1 MVRQRPLL
9 WDVCLPGYR
18 RTDLKRM
25 HWDQIAEALGPTFTG
40 DMVHK
45 RFQSMESTFRANER
59 KIKATKTRCSGK
71 GTDEIY
77 RPKWEYYES
86 LLFLK
91 KTCAQS
97 DTIDNLS
104 FQNKVSMLS
113 KETNCSPISPPS
125 DVENSSDHTNIHY
138 DENTQEASEHSELH
152 VSSSPNESF
161 VSCNV
166 RQPLSTISNKSSF
179 SSGRSTPLPRLA
191 SASLNIKKRSA
202 ENPMYVKPGN
212 SKKDNFME
220 EALDTVKSIA
230 QQHSSPPKMDIFD
243 MFSAYVASRLR
254 SMTPEDQEHYEREIL
269 RVLIEPRLQ

>member
-9 WDVCLPGYR
+9 WDVCLPEYR

-25 HWDQIAEALGPTFTG
+25 HWDQIAEALGPRFT

-77 RPKWEYYES
+77 RPKWEYYKS

-104 FQNKVSMLS
+104 FQNEVSMLS
-113 KETNCSPISPPS
+113 KETNCSPISSPN

-138 DENTQEASEHSELH
+138 DENTQQFVLIPFDSPHSNKEASEHSELH
-152 VSSSPNESF
+152 VSSSLQSKRII
-161 VSCNV
+161 CIL
-166 RQPLSTISNKSSF
+166 Q
-179 SSGRSTPLPRLA
+179 RST
-191 SASLNIKKRSA
+191 
-202 ENPMYVKPGN
+202 
-212 SKKDNFME
+212 
-220 EALDTVKSIA
+220 T
-230 QQHSSPPKMDIFD
+230 
-243 MFSAYVASRLR
+243 
-254 SMTPEDQEHYEREIL
+254 
-269 RVLIEPRLQ
+269 LINNKQ